1 GVAVARRMRRRVG
14 CEVARRTGACLDIHV
29 LLPVGAEPVGH
40 HAPDDVGRA
49 ARCVADENPHRLAGV
64 LRLGAERKE
73 QSKQKDRSHSWENI
87 LLPAK
92 GMSTV
97 RISPF
102 SESVM

>member
-1 GVAVARRMRRRVG
+1 MRSGVGR
-14 CEVARRTGACLDIHV
+14 EVARRAGARLDIHV

-49 ARCVADENPHRLAGV
+49 ARRVSDENPHRLAGI
-64 LRLGAERKE
+64 LRLGAEGKK
-73 QSKQKDRSHSWENI
+73 QSQQEDRSNDCPHIWENI
-87 LLPAK
+87 LLPAT
-92 GMSTV
+92 GMSAV

>member
-1 GVAVARRMRRRVG
+1 MRGRVG
-14 CEVARRTGACLDIHV
+14 REVARRTGARLDIHV

-40 HAPDDVGRA
+40 DAPDDVGRA
-49 ARCVADENPHRLAGV
+49 SRRVADEYSHRLAGI

-73 QSKQKDRSHSWENI
+73 QSQQETRSHRWENI

-92 GMSTV
+92 GRSAV

-102 SESVM
+102 SESVT